1 MKKILLIDSFG
12 IIFKFYYSLRLTNK
26 RGENTSAL
34 YGFFSSLLGLLN
46 REKPDYF
53 LAALEGGGKC
63 FRSDIYP
70 AYKAN
75 RPAPPEDLVYQIPK
89 IINLL
94 EKLNI
99 PHLYKEGFEA
109 DDVIGT
115 VANRLGSIDDVEVLI
130 LSSDKDLRQ
139 LVNKKVKIYNPS
151 KTGEFVVIDEEYIVN
166 NMGIKPD
173 QVVDYLALR
182 GDASDNIPGVTGIG
196 DKYATDLLQKFG
208 SVEGIYKNI
217 ENLSPK
223 IKEKIKIGRDSAFLS
238 KKLATIEKNAPLDLD
253 IEYLRVKPLDLDSA
267 LKTLEDESLKSI
279 VQKIREFNDSL
290 ERGAFS
296 RDEKKQTDSK
306 IDDAKNEPALEI
318 DEIDVIDVI
327 KENKFYLIKN
337 VDLLREKIDKIIN
350 IKLFSFDL
358 ETTGLDFFNDKII
371 SISVS
376 TGDDSFVVPITL
388 SEFQKKEADI
398 ELGDNE
404 IEQYKTELKRIFEDS
419 SIQKIGHNI
428 KFDLKFLKTFG
439 INLSKN
445 YFDTLLAEYCLDA
458 ANNSLGLKE
467 LVSKY
472 LNFKTMDYKEA
483 VGDPKKFSLLDVAID
498 RLVNYSGQD
507 AYITFKLYEYLK
519 TKLDEKAKIRDL
531 FYIIEMELLIVL
543 LEMEYYGVNVDKN
556 YLDELSAVLE
566 KDIDNLTSKMIDT
579 VGEEFNPNS
588 PKQIAD
594 ILFNKFGLPVLK
606 KTKTGPSTDADVLK
620 KLAVFHPFVGL
631 LLERRLLSKI
641 KSTYADALPAM
652 INGRSGKIHTSFMQT
667 GTQTGR
673 LSSKEPN
680 LQNIPVKTEVGRKI
694 RKAFIP
700 DKGKALISADYS
712 QIELFLLA
720 EFSRDEN
727 LFDAFNKGEDIHYRT
742 ASLIFNKNV
751 AEVSK
756 SERNIAKTV
765 NFGVLYGQSAFA
777 LADDL
782 NIPRKEAANFIKL
795 YFEKYNGVKT
805 YVEKLKAACR
815 EKGYAETYWGRI
827 RTIPEINSRNKNDAA
842 YGERMAV
849 NTVIQGTAADLIK
862 IAMIKINRAFLKN
875 NLKAR
880 LILQVHDELIFDAPF
895 DEKEIAVK
903 IIKDCMENDFNFKL
917 KLKTSI
923 EIGENWGEFH

>member
-12 IIFKFYYSLRLTNK
+12 IIFKFYYSMRLTNK

-46 REKPDYF
+46 KEKPDYF

-63 FRSDIYP
+63 FRSDMYP

-89 IINLL
+89 IIDLL
-94 EKLNI
+94 EKLDI
-99 PHLYKEGFEA
+99 PHLYKEGYEA

-115 VANRLGSIDDVEVLI
+115 VASKLGAIDDVEVLI

-151 KTGEFVVIDEEYIVN
+151 KTGEFVVMDEEYIFS
-166 NMGIKPD
+166 NMGVKPD

-182 GDASDNIPGVTGIG
+182 GDASDNIPGVAGIG

-208 SVEGIYKNI
+208 SIEGIYQNI

-223 IKEKIKIGRDSAFLS
+223 IKEKIEIGRDNAFLS
-238 KKLATIEKNAPLDLD
+238 KKLATIEKNVPLDLD
-253 IEYLRVKPLDLDSA
+253 IEYLRTKPLVIDSA
-267 LKTLEDESLKSI
+267 IKTLEDESLKSI
-279 VQKIREFNDSL
+279 IQKIREFNDSF

-296 RDEKKQTDSK
+296 RDENKPTKNK
-306 IDDAKNEPALEI
+306 IDDTITEPAVKM
-318 DEIDVIDVI
+318 DEIDVIKTNKFHLIKDVETLKKKMDVI
-327 KENKFYLIKN
+327 KE
-337 VDLLREKIDKIIN
+337 R
-350 IKLFSFDL
+350 KLFSFDL

-371 SISVS
+371 SVSVS

-388 SEFQKKEADI
+388 SEAQKKAAGI
-398 ELGDNE
+398 TLGDNE
-404 IEQYKTELKRIFEDS
+404 IELFKTELKKIFEDS

-439 INLSKN
+439 ISLSKN

-458 ANNSLGLKE
+458 ANNALGLKE

-483 VGDPKKFSLLDVAID
+483 VGDPKKITLLEVDID

-507 AYITFKLYEYLK
+507 AFITFKLYEYLK
-519 TKLDEKAKIRDL
+519 IKLDANEKIRDL
-531 FYIIEMELLIVL
+531 FYIIEMELLLVL
-543 LEMEYYGVNVDKN
+543 LEMEYYGVNVDKS
-556 YLDELSAVLE
+556 YLDELAAVLE
-566 KDIDNLTSKMIDT
+566 QEIGGLTSKMIEI
-579 VGEEFNPNS
+579 VGTEFNPNS
-588 PKQIAD
+588 PKQIAE
-594 ILFNKFGLPVLK
+594 ILFNKLGLPIVK

-620 KLAVFHPFVGL
+620 KLSAFHPFVGI
-631 LLERRLLSKI
+631 LLEHRILSKI
-641 KSTYADALPAM
+641 KSTYADALPAI
-652 INGRSGKIHTSFMQT
+652 INAQTGKIHTSFIQT

-700 DKGKALISADYS
+700 DKERVLISADYS

-782 NIPRKEAANFIKL
+782 NIPRSEAANFIKL
-795 YFEKYNGVKT
+795 YFEKYNGVKK
-805 YVEKLKAACR
+805 YIEKLKAVCK
-815 EKGYAETYWGRI
+815 EKGYAETYWGRK
-827 RTIPEINSRNKNDAA
+827 RTIPEINSRNKNDMA

-862 IAMIKINRAFLKN
+862 IAMIKIYRTFKKKGLSAKL
-875 NLKAR
+875 L
-880 LILQVHDELIFDAPF
+880 LQVHDELIFDASK
-895 DEKEIAVK
+895 EETEIAVS

-917 KLKTSI
+917 RLKTSI
-923 EIGENWGEFH
+923 EVGENWGEFH

>member
-404 IEQYKTELKRIFEDS
+404 IEQYK
-419 SIQKIGHNI
+419 
-428 KFDLKFLKTFG
+428 
-439 INLSKN
+439 
-445 YFDTLLAEYCLDA
+445 
-458 ANNSLGLKE
+458 
-467 LVSKY
+467 
-472 LNFKTMDYKEA
+472 
-483 VGDPKKFSLLDVAID
+483 
-498 RLVNYSGQD
+498 
-507 AYITFKLYEYLK
+507 
-519 TKLDEKAKIRDL
+519 
-531 FYIIEMELLIVL
+531 
-543 LEMEYYGVNVDKN
+543 
-556 YLDELSAVLE
+556 
-566 KDIDNLTSKMIDT
+566 
-579 VGEEFNPNS
+579 
-588 PKQIAD
+588 
-594 ILFNKFGLPVLK
+594 
-606 KTKTGPSTDADVLK
+606 
-620 KLAVFHPFVGL
+620 
-631 LLERRLLSKI
+631 
-641 KSTYADALPAM
+641 
-652 INGRSGKIHTSFMQT
+652 
-667 GTQTGR
+667 
-673 LSSKEPN
+673 
-680 LQNIPVKTEVGRKI
+680 
-694 RKAFIP
+694 
-700 DKGKALISADYS
+700 
-712 QIELFLLA
+712 
-720 EFSRDEN
+720 
-727 LFDAFNKGEDIHYRT
+727 
-742 ASLIFNKNV
+742 
-751 AEVSK
+751 
-756 SERNIAKTV
+756 
-765 NFGVLYGQSAFA
+765 
-777 LADDL
+777 
-782 NIPRKEAANFIKL
+782 
-795 YFEKYNGVKT
+795 
-805 YVEKLKAACR
+805 
-815 EKGYAETYWGRI
+815 
-827 RTIPEINSRNKNDAA
+827 
-842 YGERMAV
+842 
-849 NTVIQGTAADLIK
+849 
-862 IAMIKINRAFLKN
+862 
-875 NLKAR
+875 
-880 LILQVHDELIFDAPF
+880 
-895 DEKEIAVK
+895 
-903 IIKDCMENDFNFKL
+903 
-917 KLKTSI
+917 
-923 EIGENWGEFH
+923 

>member
-12 IIFKFYYSLRLTNK
+12 IIFKFYYSMRLTNK

-46 REKPDYF
+46 KEKPDYF

-63 FRSDIYP
+63 FRSDMYP

-89 IINLL
+89 IIDLL
-94 EKLNI
+94 EKLDI

-115 VANRLGSIDDVEVLI
+115 VANKLGAIDDVEVLI

-151 KTGEFVVIDEEYIVN
+151 KTGEFVVMDEKYIET
-166 NMGIKPD
+166 NMGVKPD

-182 GDASDNIPGVTGIG
+182 GDASDNIPGVAGIG

-208 SVEGIYKNI
+208 SIEGIYQNI

-223 IKEKIKIGRDSAFLS
+223 IKEKIEIGRDNAFLS
-238 KKLATIEKNAPLDLD
+238 KKLATIEKNVPLDLD
-253 IEYLRVKPLDLDSA
+253 IEYLRTKPLFLDSA
-267 LKTLEDESLKSI
+267 IKTLEDESLKSI
-279 VQKIREFNDSL
+279 IQKIREFNDSF

-296 RDEKKQTDSK
+296 RDENKPTKNK
-306 IDDAKNEPALEI
+306 IDDTITEPAVKM
-318 DEIDVIDVI
+318 DEIDVI
-327 KENKFYLIKN
+327 KTNKFYLIKD
-337 VDLLREKIDKIIN
+337 VETLKKKMDVIKER
-350 IKLFSFDL
+350 KLFSFDL

-371 SISVS
+371 SVSVS

-388 SEFQKKEADI
+388 SEAQKNAAGIALGDSEI
-398 ELGDNE
+398 ELF
-404 IEQYKTELKRIFEDS
+404 KTELKKIFEDS

-458 ANNSLGLKE
+458 ANNALGLKE
-467 LVSKY
+467 LVLKY

-483 VGDPKKFSLLDVAID
+483 VGDPKKITLLEVDID

-507 AYITFKLYEYLK
+507 AFITFKLYEYLK
-519 TKLDEKAKIRDL
+519 IKLDANEKIRDL
-531 FYIIEMELLIVL
+531 FYIIEMELLLVL
-543 LEMEYYGVNVDKN
+543 LDMEYCGVNVDKS
-556 YLDELSAVLE
+556 YLDELATVLE
-566 KDIDNLTSKMIDT
+566 QEINSLTSKMIEI
-579 VGEEFNPNS
+579 VGSDFNPNS
-588 PKQIAD
+588 PKQIAE
-594 ILFNKFGLPVLK
+594 ILFNKLGLPIVK

-620 KLAVFHPFVGL
+620 KLSAFHPFVGI
-631 LLERRLLSKI
+631 LLEHRLLSKI
-641 KSTYADALPAM
+641 KSTYADALPAI
-652 INGRSGKIHTSFMQT
+652 INAQTGKIHTSFIQT

-700 DKGKALISADYS
+700 DKGRVLISADYS

-782 NIPRKEAANFIKL
+782 NIPRSEAANFIKL
-795 YFEKYNGVKT
+795 YFEKYNGVKK
-805 YVEKLKAACR
+805 YIEKLKAVCK
-815 EKGYAETYWGRI
+815 EKGYAETYWGRK
-827 RTIPEINSRNKNDAA
+827 RTIPEINSRNKNDMA

-862 IAMIKINRAFLKN
+862 IAMIKICRTFKKKGLSAKL
-875 NLKAR
+875 L
-880 LILQVHDELIFDAPF
+880 LQVHDELIFDASK
-895 DEKEIAVK
+895 EETEIAVD

-917 KLKTSI
+917 RLKTSI
-923 EIGENWGEFH
+923 EVGENWGEFH

>member
-12 IIFKFYYSLRLTNK
+12 IIFKFYYSMRLTNK

-34 YGFFSSLLGLLN
+34 YGFFSSLLSLLN
-46 REKPDYF
+46 KEKPDYF

-63 FRSDIYP
+63 FRSDMYP

-75 RPAPPEDLVYQIPK
+75 RPEPPEDLVYQIPK
-89 IINLL
+89 IIDLL
-94 EKLNI
+94 EKLDI
-99 PHLYKEGFEA
+99 PHLYKEGYEA

-115 VANRLGSIDDVEVLI
+115 VASKLGAIDDVEVLI

-151 KTGEFVVIDEEYIVN
+151 KTGEFVVMDEEYIFN
-166 NMGIKPD
+166 NMGVKPD

-182 GDASDNIPGVTGIG
+182 GDASDNIPGVAGIG

-208 SVEGIYKNI
+208 SIEGIYQNI

-223 IKEKIKIGRDSAFLS
+223 IKEKIEIGRDNAFLS
-238 KKLATIEKNAPLDLD
+238 KKLATIEKNVPLDLD
-253 IEYLRVKPLDLDSA
+253 IEYLRTKPLVLDSA
-267 LKTLEDESLKSI
+267 IKTLEDESLKSI
-279 VQKIREFNDSL
+279 IQKIREFNDSF
-290 ERGAFS
+290 ERGSFS
-296 RDEKKQTDSK
+296 RDENKPTKNK
-306 IDDAKNEPALEI
+306 IDDTITEPAVKM
-318 DEIDVIDVI
+318 DEIDVIKRNKFHLIKDVETLKKKMDVI
-327 KENKFYLIKN
+327 KE
-337 VDLLREKIDKIIN
+337 R
-350 IKLFSFDL
+350 KLFSFDL

-371 SISVS
+371 SVSVS

-388 SEFQKKEADI
+388 SEAQKKAAGI
-398 ELGDNE
+398 TLGDNE
-404 IEQYKTELKRIFEDS
+404 IELFKTELKKIFEDS

-439 INLSKN
+439 ISLSKN

-458 ANNSLGLKE
+458 ANNALGLKE

-483 VGDPKKFSLLDVAID
+483 VGDPKKITLLEVDID

-507 AYITFKLYEYLK
+507 AFITFKLYEYLK
-519 TKLDEKAKIRDL
+519 IKLDANEKIRDL
-531 FYIIEMELLIVL
+531 FYIIEMELLLVL
-543 LEMEYYGVNVDKN
+543 LEMEYYGVNVDKS
-556 YLDELSAVLE
+556 YLDELAAVLE
-566 KDIDNLTSKMIDT
+566 QEIGGLTSKMIEI
-579 VGEEFNPNS
+579 VGTEFNPNS
-588 PKQIAD
+588 PKQIAE
-594 ILFNKFGLPVLK
+594 ILFNKLGLPIVK

-620 KLAVFHPFVGL
+620 KLSAFHPFVGI
-631 LLERRLLSKI
+631 LLEHRILSKI
-641 KSTYADALPAM
+641 KSTYADALPAI
-652 INGRSGKIHTSFMQT
+652 INAQTGKIHTSFIQT

-700 DKGKALISADYS
+700 DKERVLISADYS

-782 NIPRKEAANFIKL
+782 NIPRSEAANFIKL
-795 YFEKYNGVKT
+795 YFEKYNGVKK
-805 YVEKLKAACR
+805 YIEKLKAVCK
-815 EKGYAETYWGRI
+815 EKGYAETYWGRK
-827 RTIPEINSRNKNDAA
+827 RTIPEINSRNKNDMA

-862 IAMIKINRAFLKN
+862 IAMIKICRTFKKKGLSAKL
-875 NLKAR
+875 L
-880 LILQVHDELIFDAPF
+880 LQVHDELIFDASK
-895 DEKEIAVK
+895 EETEIAVD

-917 KLKTSI
+917 RLKTSI
-923 EIGENWGEFH
+923 EVGENWGEFH

>member
-1 MKKILLIDSFG
+1 M
-12 IIFKFYYSLRLTNK
+12 
-26 RGENTSAL
+26 
-34 YGFFSSLLGLLN
+34 
-46 REKPDYF
+46 
-53 LAALEGGGKC
+53 
-63 FRSDIYP
+63 YP

-75 RPAPPEDLVYQIPK
+75 RPEPPEDLVYQIPK
-89 IINLL
+89 IIDLL
-94 EKLNI
+94 EKLDI
-99 PHLYKEGFEA
+99 PHLYKEGYEA

-115 VANRLGSIDDVEVLI
+115 VASKLGAIDDVEVLI

-151 KTGEFVVIDEEYIVN
+151 KTGEFVVMDEEYIFN
-166 NMGIKPD
+166 NMGVKPD

-182 GDASDNIPGVTGIG
+182 GDASDNIPGVAGIG

-208 SVEGIYKNI
+208 SIEGIYQNI

-223 IKEKIKIGRDSAFLS
+223 IKEKIEIGRDNAFLS
-238 KKLATIEKNAPLDLD
+238 KKLATIEKNVPLDLD
-253 IEYLRVKPLDLDSA
+253 IEYLRTKPLVLDSA
-267 LKTLEDESLKSI
+267 IKTLEDESLKSI
-279 VQKIREFNDSL
+279 IQKIREFNDSF
-290 ERGAFS
+290 ERGSFS
-296 RDEKKQTDSK
+296 RDENKPTKNK
-306 IDDAKNEPALEI
+306 IDDTITEPAVKM
-318 DEIDVIDVI
+318 DEIDVIKRNKFHLIKDVETLKKKMDVI
-327 KENKFYLIKN
+327 KE
-337 VDLLREKIDKIIN
+337 R
-350 IKLFSFDL
+350 KLFSFDL

-371 SISVS
+371 SVSVS

-388 SEFQKKEADI
+388 SEAQKKAAGI
-398 ELGDNE
+398 TLGDNE
-404 IEQYKTELKRIFEDS
+404 IELFKTELKKIFEDS

-439 INLSKN
+439 ISLSKN

-458 ANNSLGLKE
+458 ANNALGLKE

-483 VGDPKKFSLLDVAID
+483 VGDPKKITLLEVDID

-507 AYITFKLYEYLK
+507 AFITFKLYEYLK
-519 TKLDEKAKIRDL
+519 IKLDANEKIRDL
-531 FYIIEMELLIVL
+531 FYIIEMELLLVL
-543 LEMEYYGVNVDKN
+543 LEMEYYGVNVDKS
-556 YLDELSAVLE
+556 YLDELAAVLE
-566 KDIDNLTSKMIDT
+566 QEIGGLTSKMIEI
-579 VGEEFNPNS
+579 VGTEFNPNS
-588 PKQIAD
+588 PKQIAE
-594 ILFNKFGLPVLK
+594 ILFNKLGLPIVK

-620 KLAVFHPFVGL
+620 KLSAFHPFVGI
-631 LLERRLLSKI
+631 LLEHRILSKI
-641 KSTYADALPAM
+641 KSTYADALPAI
-652 INGRSGKIHTSFMQT
+652 INAQTGKIHTSFIQT

-700 DKGKALISADYS
+700 DKERVLISADYS

-782 NIPRKEAANFIKL
+782 NIPRSEAANFIKL
-795 YFEKYNGVKT
+795 YFEKYNGVKK
-805 YVEKLKAACR
+805 YIEKLKAVCK
-815 EKGYAETYWGRI
+815 EKGYAETYWGRK
-827 RTIPEINSRNKNDAA
+827 RTIPEINSRNKNDMA

-862 IAMIKINRAFLKN
+862 IAMIKICRTFKKKGLSAKL
-875 NLKAR
+875 L
-880 LILQVHDELIFDAPF
+880 LQVHDELIFDASK
-895 DEKEIAVK
+895 EETEIAVD

-917 KLKTSI
+917 RLKTSI
-923 EIGENWGEFH
+923 EVGENWGEFH

>member
-34 YGFFSSLLGLLN
+34 YGFFSSLLSLLN
-46 REKPDYF
+46 KEKPDYF

-89 IINLL
+89 IIDLL
-94 EKLNI
+94 EKLDI
-99 PHLYKEGFEA
+99 PHLYKEGYEA

-115 VANRLGSIDDVEVLI
+115 VANKLASIDDVEVLI

-151 KTGEFVVIDEEYIVN
+151 KTGEFIVMDEEYIAN
-166 NMGIKPD
+166 NMGVKPD

-182 GDASDNIPGVTGIG
+182 GDSSDNIPGVTGIG
-196 DKYATDLLQKFG
+196 DKYAVDLLQKYG
-208 SVEGIYKNI
+208 SVEGIYQNI
-217 ENLSPK
+217 DNLSPK
-223 IKEKIKIGRDSAFLS
+223 IKEKIENGRDSAFLS
-238 KKLATIEKNAPLDLD
+238 KKLATIEKDIPLDLD
-253 IEYLRVKPLDLDSA
+253 IEYLRIKPLDLDSA
-267 LKTLEDESLKSI
+267 VKKLEDEGLKSI
-279 VQKIREFNDSL
+279 VQKIREFNDSI
-290 ERGAFS
+290 ERGAQS
-296 RDEKKQTDSK
+296 RGEEKQT
-306 IDDAKNEPALEI
+306 KNEIAEVKTEPSKN
-318 DEIDVIDVI
+318 DEIDVI
-327 KENKFYLIKN
+327 KENKFYLIKDVETLKN
-337 VDLLREKIDKIIN
+337 KIEFIKERKI
-350 IKLFSFDL
+350 FSFDL
-358 ETTGLDFFNDKII
+358 ETTGLDFFTDKII
-371 SISVS
+371 SISIS

-388 SEFQKKEADI
+388 SEFQKNYLSISLGGNEV
-398 ELGDNE
+398 ELF
-404 IEQYKTELKRIFEDS
+404 KTELKRIFEDA

-483 VGDPKKFSLLDVAID
+483 VGDPKKLSLLDVDID

-519 TKLDEKAKIRDL
+519 NKLDANAKVRDL

-543 LEMEYYGVNVDKN
+543 LEMEYYGINVDKN

-566 KDIDNLTSKMIDT
+566 KEIGGLTSKMIE
-579 VGEEFNPNS
+579 VAEAEFNPNS

-606 KTKTGPSTDADVLK
+606 KTKTGPSTDADVLR
-620 KLAVFHPFVGL
+620 KLSVIHPFAEL
-631 LLERRLLSKI
+631 LLEHRLLSKI

-652 INGRSGKIHTSFMQT
+652 INGSTGKIHTSFIQT

-700 DKGKALISADYS
+700 DKGKVLISADYS

-742 ASLIFNKNV
+742 ASLIFNKNG
-751 AEVSK
+751 ADVSK

-777 LADDL
+777 LAEDL
-782 NIPRKEAANFIKL
+782 NIPRGEAANFIKL
-795 YFEKYNGVKT
+795 YFEKYSGVKT
-805 YVEKLKAACR
+805 YIEKLKAVCK
-815 EKGYAETYWGRI
+815 EKGYAETYWGRK

-895 DEKEIAVK
+895 DEKEIVVK

-917 KLKTSI
+917 RLKTSI
-923 EIGENWGEFH
+923 EVGENWGDFH